1 MVFSS
6 LFFLLIFMPVVFII
20 YYILPKRNLRNI
32 WLFIT
37 SLIFYSWGEP
47 IYIFLMLFSTIND
60 FIFSNLVFNAKENKK
75 YLKAKIF
82 FVISLVIN
90 ILLLMFFK
98 YSNFLISNLNVLFD
112 LNIKSLN
119 LILPIGISFYTF
131 QTMSY
136 SIDVYRGKVKAQR
149 NFISLATYVTMFPQL
164 IAGPIV
170 RYITIENEL
179 TNRKESLSMFSGGL
193 RRFIVGLSKK
203 VLIANQ
209 MGLIVDSI
217 YQNSA
222 NGNATYLLWLAAI
235 AYTFQIYFDF
245 SGYSDMAIGLGKMFG
260 FNFLENF
267 NYPYISDSITD
278 FWRRWHISL
287 SSWFKDYVYIPLGGN
302 RKFFIR
308 NLLIVWFL
316 TGLWHGASWN
326 FIFWG
331 LYYGILLLVEKL
343 VLSKIKKNI
352 PKILKHFY
360 TLFFIVIGWV
370 IFRIENLSE
379 LKLIIADMFK
389 YKPILFKDFILL
401 YQDIFSAIPWLI
413 VAVIASIPIKN
424 IAVRKVNDKNRKIV
438 LFIRDI
444 LIIILFLL
452 SIICLV
458 GEQFNPFIY
467 FRF

>member
-222 NGNATYLLWLAAI
+222 NGNATYLLW
-235 AYTFQIYFDF
+235 
-245 SGYSDMAIGLGKMFG
+245 
-260 FNFLENF
+260 FLHF
-267 NYPYISDSITD
+267 
-278 FWRRWHISL
+278 RW
-287 SSWFKDYVYIPLGGN
+287 F
-302 RKFFIR
+302 
-308 NLLIVWFL
+308 
-316 TGLWHGASWN
+316 
-326 FIFWG
+326 
-331 LYYGILLLVEKL
+331 
-343 VLSKIKKNI
+343 
-352 PKILKHFY
+352 
-360 TLFFIVIGWV
+360 
-370 IFRIENLSE
+370 
-379 LKLIIADMFK
+379 
-389 YKPILFKDFILL
+389 
-401 YQDIFSAIPWLI
+401 
-413 VAVIASIPIKN
+413 
-424 IAVRKVNDKNRKIV
+424 
-438 LFIRDI
+438 
-444 LIIILFLL
+444 
-452 SIICLV
+452 
-458 GEQFNPFIY
+458 
-467 FRF
+467 